1 MKRKLLF
8 VVTIAL
14 VAAFSL
20 LAADVSG
27 KWVAEQPGRNGGPPR
42 QTVFTLKAEGAKL
55 TGSMTGGMGRG
66 GAAPAAIDI
75 ADGKIDGDKVS
86 FTVKRETPNGVMET
100 KYNGTLSGDELKLK
114 FTMQGPDGPTERELV
129 AKRSAT

>member
-1 MKRKLLF
+1 MTKKLLF

-42 QTVFTLKAEGAKL
+42 QVTFALKADGAKL
-55 TGSMTGGMGRG
+55 TGTMTGGMGRG
-66 GAAPAAIDI
+66 GAAPAAIEI
-75 ADGKIDGDKVS
+75 SDGKVDGDKVS
-86 FTVKRETPNGVMET
+86 FTVKRETPNGTMEI
-100 KYNGTLSGDELKLK
+100 KYNGTVSGEEMNLK
-114 FTMQGPDGPTERELV
+114 FTMQGPDGPMERELK
-129 AKRSAT
+129 AKKSTT